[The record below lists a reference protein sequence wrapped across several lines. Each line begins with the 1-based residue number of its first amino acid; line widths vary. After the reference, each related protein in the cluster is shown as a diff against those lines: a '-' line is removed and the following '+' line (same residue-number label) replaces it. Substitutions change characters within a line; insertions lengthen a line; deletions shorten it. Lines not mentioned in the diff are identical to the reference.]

1 MACQGQVFYVLPV
14 IAQLEDAEA
23 VLNRLFPE
31 LRVIQARGRMSR
43 GTAEDNVA
51 SFAEAEGNHDV
62 LLAIHS
68 Y

>member
-1 MACQGQVFYVLPV
+1 MARQGQVFYVLPG

-31 LRVIQARGRMSR
+31 LRVIQAHGRMSR

-51 SFAEAEGNHDV
+51 SFAEGNHDV